1 MNRRTDNVTAL
12 LVEIVINLGE
22 THGLSLAARLL
33 AEDDV
38 PLDLALRVLTN
49 PSERRRR
56 PYRSQGSL
64 QA

>member
-1 MNRRTDNVTAL
+1 MNRRTDSVTAL
-12 LVEIVINLGE
+12 IVEIVINLSE
-22 THGLSLAARLL
+22 THGLPLAARLL
-33 AEDDV
+33 AEGDV
-38 PLDLALRVLTN
+38 PFEIALRVLTN